1 VVVVIATTLGA
12 VVVLV
17 TILVAYTS
25 PKYVRSLKVG
35 VVTAT
40 THGVVD
46 VLATR
51 LADSSSSKCVMSLK
65 VVVVTATACIFVI
78 VILRKIYLFLL
89 SFLLV

>member
-1 VVVVIATTLGA
+1 VVVVTATAHGA
-12 VVVLV
+12 VRVLV

-40 THGVVD
+40 AHGVVD
-46 VLATR
+46 VFAMKT
-51 LADSSSSKCVMSLK
+51 ADSSSLKCVRSLK

-78 VILRKIYLFLL
+78 VILRKIYLFHYLTL
-89 SFLLV
+89 PD